1 MMRTIERCFDTKYWT
16 GEAFRAPGY
25 RGETDDRAQAMAVVS
40 GLATKDKYKALT
52 QALREAQHASPY
64 MEKYVLEALFRM
76 GEADLALQR
85 MKDRYQVML
94 DYTDYSTL
102 FEGWGV
108 GDTGFGGGTIN
119 HAWSGGPLTL
129 LSQRVCGIEPTSP
142 GFRTFR
148 VAPQIGSLR
157 EASATVDTHYGL
169 IKVTVKRAGKQL
181 KVSLTVPEGTR
192 AEVLLPNGTRHWVE
206 AGTHQVG

>member
-16 GEAFRAPGY
+16 GTAFRAPGY

-40 GLATKDKYKALT
+40 GLATTDKYKTLT
-52 QALREAQHASPY
+52 QVLREERHASPY
-64 MEKYVLEALFRM
+64 MEKYVLEALFQM

-85 MKDRYQVML
+85 MKERYSRML
-94 DYTDYSTL
+94 DYSDYTTL
-102 FEGWGV
+102 FEGWGI
-108 GDTGFGGGTIN
+108 GEEGFGGGTIN

-129 LSQRVCGIEPTSP
+129 LSQRVCGITPTSP

-148 VAPQIGSLR
+148 VAPQLGSLR
-157 EASATVDTHYGL
+157 EASATVDTHHGL
-169 IKVTVKRAGKQL
+169 IQVTVKRVGKRM
-181 KVSLTVPEGTR
+181 KVSLTVPTGTR
-192 AEVLLPNGTRHWVE
+192 AEVILPNGTRRWVE